1 MSPPLLE
8 EAFVSRLTFTLWQY
22 KRKGWEIKAV
32 DFYYYLEM
40 IHPSIIVCIQLT
52 LKLEFMITSAFTCV
66 KIKVITTFTAIC
78 AGCVC
83 TVKGVEY
90 HLHPIICAAS
100 L

>member
-40 IHPSIIVCIQLT
+40 IHPSIIVCIQLA
-52 LKLEFMITSAFTCV
+52 LKHKFMMRSAFTCV
-66 KIKVITTFTAIC
+66 KIKVITTFT
-78 AGCVC
+78 
-83 TVKGVEY
+83 T
-90 HLHPIICAAS
+90 ICAAVVVCVP
-100 L
+100 